1 MSTARRVSSNARTVT
16 SEVIRHTLSS
26 FSSPDAHCYYLSP
39 YLGLTLFRHCDLYVV
54 IWDAR
59 RHTTYF
65 HYTCCTGSTSTVK
78 LG

>member
-54 IWDAR
+54 IWDA
-59 RHTTYF
+59 